1 MLIVGG
7 GEVASTR
14 LAKVLEADAD
24 VTLVAPSE
32 SLHPEVR
39 YRIFSDPF
47 TSNKITYHDRAFK
60 FPDEPLSASTS
71 SEFNPNVGG
80 GDLEGVDVVL
90 TAIDD
95 VEISRSIYEHA
106 HARKI
111 PANVA
116 DIPPSCD
123 FYFGAQLRSGPL
135 QVMVSTNGKGPK
147 IASMVRDSIRGHIND
162 IGGPSGIGEIIERVG
177 ILRERLRERAS
188 GVGGEVSKKRMK
200 WMVDLC
206 DTWTLKELSLLDDG
220 MMDKLLDD
228 GWENGGRVPSF
239 LAVGGISGAGKEW
252 GSGVADWATLDRGI
266 HLAAGFG
273 FGAILTWLVLRHL
286 DR

>member
-1 MLIVGG
+1 GSLLLAWQLRGERVLIVGG

-14 LAKVLEADAD
+14 LAKVLEADAN

-32 SLHPEVR
+32 SLHPEIR

-47 TSNKITYHDRAFK
+47 TSKKITYHDRN
-60 FPDEPLSASTS
+60 
-71 SEFNPNVGG
+71 FNGGGGG
-80 GDLEGVDVVL
+80 GDLEGVDMVL

-111 PANVA
+111 PTNVA

-147 IASMVRDSIRGHIND
+147 IASMVRDSIQGHVVTIS
-162 IGGPSGIGEIIERVG
+162 GSGGIGEIVEKVG
-177 ILRERLRERAS
+177 MLRERLRERAP

-206 DTWTLKELSLLDDG
+206 NTWTLEELGLLDDRI
-220 MMDKLLDD
+220 MDTLLDE
-228 GWENGGRVPSF
+228 GWE
-239 LAVGGISGAGKEW
+239 K
-252 GSGVADWATLDRGI
+252 
-266 HLAAGFG
+266 
-273 FGAILTWLVLRHL
+273 
-286 DR
+286 